1 MKLSGIVETAI
12 YSDDLITMRRFYEDK
27 LGLKCVSYTENQSL
41 FFKINRS
48 ILLIFNRSY
57 TVDQT
62 ATINGCAIPPHATNG
77 PGHLAFEAPE
87 DEYDNLKARI
97 LGMDIEVESEVTW
110 PHGKKSFYFRD
121 PSDNSIEIVENSLWE
136 YC

>member
-12 YSDDLITMRRFYEDK
+12 YTDDLAAMRQFYEDK
-27 LGLKCVSYTENQSL
+27 LGLNCIAYTENQSL

-48 ILLIFNRSY
+48 VLLIFNRAY

-62 ATINGCAIPPHATNG
+62 ASVNGNLIPPHATSG
-77 PGHLAFEAPE
+77 PGHMAFEAPRDDYE
-87 DEYDNLKARI
+87 NRKSQI
-97 LGMDIEVESEVTW
+97 ISLGIEIESEVTW

-121 PSDNSIEIVENSLWE
+121 PSNNSIEIVEKGLWD
-136 YC
+136 YS